1 MVFVVRQ
8 GEKNAVWVNTAFDPI
23 GRRIQYVYV
32 IPEVV
37 VTVITLDLMPKGD
50 CTAIRVVYERTALA
64 DAANEL
70 VKNMAAADRVAGK
83 QWEQQINRHLS
94 Q

>member
-1 MVFVVRQ
+1 
-8 GEKNAVWVNTAFDPI
+8 
-23 GRRIQYVYV
+23 VYV

-37 VTVITLDLMPKGD
+37 VTVITLELTPDGQS
-50 CTAIRVVYERTALA
+50 TAVGVLYERTALA
-64 DAANEL
+64 DAANEV